1 MYFIWWV
8 LEDFSEEIRFELTA
22 KDEEDMITRVS
33 QGETGCLGGE
43 I

>member
-8 LEDFSEEIRFELTA
+8 LEEEIRFELTA
-22 KDEEDMITRVS
+22 KDEDTITRFS
-33 QGETGCLGGE
+33 WGERGCLGGE